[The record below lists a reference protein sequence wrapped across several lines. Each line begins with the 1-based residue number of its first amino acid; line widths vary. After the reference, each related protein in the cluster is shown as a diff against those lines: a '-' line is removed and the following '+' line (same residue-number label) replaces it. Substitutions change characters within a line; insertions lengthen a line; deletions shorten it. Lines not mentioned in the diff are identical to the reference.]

1 MGRVG
6 GIAVI
11 DVAATIIAAYLLSR
25 YEEWNFVPTACG
37 LFILGEVTHVLLGI
51 QTPVTKYIV
60 G

>member
-11 DVAATIIAAYLLSR
+11 DVAATLLGAYVLSR
-25 YEEWNFVPTACG
+25 YEEWDFVPTAAG
-37 LFILGEVTHVLLGI
+37 LFVLGEVVHVALGI
-51 QTPVTKYIV
+51 ETPVTKYIV